1 MKKLIAIIC
10 CLIMLCGCATKTAPP
25 SEVEVNSSVQESSS
39 EESSLVE
46 ESKPEEVLIDYFPKQ
61 ELTVPES
68 IKILAIGN
76 SFSVDAMTYLYQF
89 LEDAGVQEI
98 VLGNLYMGGC
108 SIKQHAD
115 NVQLHVAA
123 YTYYKNTNG
132 TWTQEPIKKVEYG
145 LLDEDWDIITMQQ
158 ASGVSGKDTSYS
170 RLKDLIKYVNE
181 NKTNPDAK
189 LWWHMTWAYA
199 QNSTHGEFV
208 NYNNDQITMYE
219 SIVNC
224 VRTIVGPTE
233 SFSGLIPCGTAMQ
246 NVRMGLGDN
255 VTVDGYHANDF
266 PGKYTLSMTWACAL
280 TGCSPSDLT
289 WAPDWAEPQMVE
301 TIKTAVAHAL
311 ENPYE
316 VS

>member
-1 MKKLIAIIC
+1 MR
-10 CLIMLCGCATKTAPP
+10 LCYQNCTT
-25 SEVEVNSSVQESSS
+25 SEVEVNSSVQEFSS
-39 EESSLVE
+39 EESSLVG
-46 ESKPEEVLIDYFPKQ
+46 ESEPEEVLIDYFPKQ

-132 TWTQEPIKKVEYG
+132 TWTQEPIQKLEYE

-189 LWWHMTWAYA
+189 LWWHMTW
-199 QNSTHGEFV
+199 V
-208 NYNNDQITMYE
+208 
-219 SIVNC
+219 
-224 VRTIVGPTE
+224 
-233 SFSGLIPCGTAMQ
+233 
-246 NVRMGLGDN
+246 
-255 VTVDGYHANDF
+255 
-266 PGKYTLSMTWACAL
+266 CAL

-289 WAPDWAEPQMVE
+289 RALTWVEHGIVE
-301 TIKTAVAHAL
+301 TIKIAVAHAL
-311 ENPYE
+311 EIHTK
-316 VS
+316 

>member
-1 MKKLIAIIC
+1 
-10 CLIMLCGCATKTAPP
+10 
-25 SEVEVNSSVQESSS
+25 
-39 EESSLVE
+39 
-46 ESKPEEVLIDYFPKQ
+46 
-61 ELTVPES
+61 
-68 IKILAIGN
+68 
-76 SFSVDAMTYLYQF
+76 
-89 LEDAGVQEI
+89 
-98 VLGNLYMGGC
+98 
-108 SIKQHAD
+108 
-115 NVQLHVAA
+115 
-123 YTYYKNTNG
+123 
-132 TWTQEPIKKVEYG
+132 
-145 LLDEDWDIITMQQ
+145 MQQ

-181 NKTNPDAK
+181 NKTNPDAQ

-246 NVRMGLGDN
+246 NARMGLGDN

-311 ENPYE
+311 ENPYA